1 MLWKTKQ
8 KNKTKKKTLQLL
20 LTLNFAI
27 SDTGFGTTSGGAFGT
42 SAFGS
47 SNNTGG
53 LFGNSQT
60 KPGKGFC
67 LEYIWFICS

>member
-1 MLWKTKQ
+1 MSPD
-8 KNKTKKKTLQLL
+8 
-20 LTLNFAI
+20 LTLTLTLALAFAG
-27 SDTGFGTTSGGAFGT
+27 TGFGTTSGGAFGT

-60 KPGKGFC
+60 KPGKGFFGV
-67 LEYIWFICS
+67 EWVYS